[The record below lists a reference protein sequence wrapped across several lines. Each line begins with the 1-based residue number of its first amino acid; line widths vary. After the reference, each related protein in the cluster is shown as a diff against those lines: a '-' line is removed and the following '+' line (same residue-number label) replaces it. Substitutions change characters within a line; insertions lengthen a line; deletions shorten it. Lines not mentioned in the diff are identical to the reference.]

1 MDLFLIGVSYRLF
14 LTVVFYAVTK
24 KEWFVKQFPILGT
37 LAMFY
42 SLFFQSPLHE
52 MHVLT
57 IIGFF
62 SYDVI
67 GFLSKTNSKKKPNKR
82 KENA

>member
-1 MDLFLIGVSYRLF
+1 MGLFLVGVSYRLL
-14 LTVVFYAVTK
+14 LTVLFYAVTK
-24 KEWFVKQFPILGT
+24 KEWFVKQFPVLGT
-37 LAMFY
+37 LAMLY

-62 SYDVI
+62 FYDVL
-67 GFLSKTNSKKKPNKR
+67 GFLSKPYSKKKPNKR
-82 KENA
+82 KANT